1 MYFET
6 IASMVAIM
14 CVIKTDIF
22 SATKQSALTVVPPS
36 TSIVLKVEGAAL
48 LSARAGGQSTIGV

>member
-1 MYFET
+1 
-6 IASMVAIM
+6 M
-14 CVIKTDIF
+14 CVIKTNIF